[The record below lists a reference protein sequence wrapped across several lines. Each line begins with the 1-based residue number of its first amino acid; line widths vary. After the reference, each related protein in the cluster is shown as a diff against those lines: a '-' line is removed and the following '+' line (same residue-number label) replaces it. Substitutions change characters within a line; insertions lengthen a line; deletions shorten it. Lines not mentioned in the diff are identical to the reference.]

1 MAIVCVLSVFNGFR
15 GVISSRDSRIIPDLL
30 VTSSSSSVI
39 NNADSLA
46 DAIRTI
52 PGVEIATP
60 VISDN
65 AVAYRSH
72 LQLPVRLLGVNPD
85 EYRRATGIDL
95 QLLKGGHFL
104 KDNSIDSNGNT
115 VPPAEAESEGEF
127 DESALFMAQGV
138 TEIDYTETPAGKT
151 VLSNGAALQLGV
163 SDPQNPIDYMSEG
176 VVLFIPRRTA
186 STINPTNPAASFM
199 TDSIGIAGIIE
210 TEQNEFDANTMI
222 VTIDCARGLL
232 EYDTQA
238 TAIYIKLTNPES
250 LTPDML
256 SQQIGPGY
264 DVRDRLQQQT
274 LHLRMISIE
283 KWITFLLLSFIL
295 LIASFNVI
303 STMSML
309 ILDKRDD
316 ITTLTRLGASRN
328 MVSEIFC
335 WESAYVCA
343 AGTISGI
350 VIGVILCLI
359 QQYFGLIS
367 IGGDTSQLIVTA
379 YPVEVK
385 VTDLLF
391 VFIPSIGISII
402 TASIA
407 AAYARRQIS

>member
-1 MAIVCVLSVFNGFR
+1 
-15 GVISSRDSRIIPDLL
+15 
-30 VTSSSSSVI
+30 VTSSASSVI

-46 DAIRTI
+46 DAIRAI

-95 QLLKGGHFL
+95 RLLKGGHFL
-104 KDNSIDSNGNT
+104 KDNSTDSNGNT

-127 DESALFMAQGV
+127 DESALFMEQGV
-138 TEIDYTETPAGKT
+138 TEIDYNTAPPAGET

-163 SDPQNPIDYMSEG
+163 SDPGNPIDYTSEG

-186 STINPTNPAASFM
+186 STINPANPAASFM

-256 SQQIGPGY
+256 SRQIGPGY

-359 QQYFGLIS
+359 QQYFGFIS

-385 VTDLLF
+385 VTDLLL
-391 VFIPSIGISII
+391 VSLPSISISIV